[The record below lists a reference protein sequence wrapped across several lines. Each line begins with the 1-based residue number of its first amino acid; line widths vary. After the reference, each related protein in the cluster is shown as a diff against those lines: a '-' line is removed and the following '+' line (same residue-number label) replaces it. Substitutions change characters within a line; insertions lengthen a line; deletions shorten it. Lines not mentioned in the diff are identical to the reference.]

1 MRLWSRSQKIAKMIT
16 QRKTQKI
23 AKLKLKSTSTIGC
36 QLFVP
41 FFASGIS
48 QPSWI
53 SQAGTSFGVF
63 SYHVCNWILVEL
75 TVGWISVGWVTKI
88 MANAMTTID
97 GHSGKYSWKSFLRCS
112 CSNAMW
118 RAAKELTRSCS
129 VFVES
134 TNCEFLIPPIVKWLI
149 SRAQDYFYDPQS

>member
-63 SYHVCNWILVEL
+63 LLAQFINILSPANVCDCLNWWSYLWREFLL
-75 TVGWISVGWVTKI
+75 TESQRLWS
-88 MANAMTTID
+88 MTTID
-97 GHSGKYSWKSFLRCS
+97 GHFDTFRKIFLEIFSTMQLIKYY
-112 CSNAMW
+112 
-118 RAAKELTRSCS
+118 
-129 VFVES
+129 VES
-134 TNCEFLIPPIVKWLI
+134 RQ
-149 SRAQDYFYDPQS
+149 RADEELFSVCWKH